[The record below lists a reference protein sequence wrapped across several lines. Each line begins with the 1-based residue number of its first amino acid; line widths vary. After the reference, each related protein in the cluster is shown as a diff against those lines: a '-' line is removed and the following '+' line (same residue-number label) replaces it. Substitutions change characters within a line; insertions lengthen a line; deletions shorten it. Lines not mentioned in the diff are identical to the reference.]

1 MFVCVCNRYRDSEIR
16 AAAAAGMTCPREI
29 YSALGKPPRCG
40 RCLEFAASV
49 IAEARAGAVP
59 AIDALAHTAPAGAI

>member
-16 AAAAAGMTCPREI
+16 AAARSGLTCPREV

-40 RCLEFAASV
+40 RCLEFAAEV
-49 IAEARAGAVP
+49 IAEAQAGGVTP
-59 AIDALAHTAPAGAI
+59 PINALAQPAS